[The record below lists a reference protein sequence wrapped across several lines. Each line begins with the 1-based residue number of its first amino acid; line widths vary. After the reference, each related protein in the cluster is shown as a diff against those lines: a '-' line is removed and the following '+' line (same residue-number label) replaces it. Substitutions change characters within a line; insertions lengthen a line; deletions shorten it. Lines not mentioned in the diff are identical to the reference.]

1 VKSHEDNHETSA
13 SPFAGRIRHNSRRF
27 HETLAGID
35 SRSRPG
41 IAAKPPSKSKW
52 LGMIV
57 HVYIARNIF
66 DGGSVLEIK
75 CSSLR
80 RIAQGWP
87 DVNKGHT
94 YFQWH
99 HGFDGFPNF

>member
-1 VKSHEDNHETSA
+1 
-13 SPFAGRIRHNSRRF
+13 
-27 HETLAGID
+27 
-35 SRSRPG
+35 
-41 IAAKPPSKSKW
+41 
-52 LGMIV
+52 MIV